1 MPLTNNVGR
10 NYFVFMRTR
19 VVRIGNSRGI
29 RIPKVLLKQSRLGDE
44 VDLNVEDDQ
53 IVIRPVHKPRD
64 GWDEAFVSMAEAG
77 DDLLLDQPLASQT
90 KWDKEEWQWR

>member
-1 MPLTNNVGR
+1 MS
-10 NYFVFMRTR
+10 MRTR

-77 DDLLLDQPLASQT
+77 DDLLLDQPLAHQT
-90 KWDKEEWQWR
+90 KWDKEEWQWK